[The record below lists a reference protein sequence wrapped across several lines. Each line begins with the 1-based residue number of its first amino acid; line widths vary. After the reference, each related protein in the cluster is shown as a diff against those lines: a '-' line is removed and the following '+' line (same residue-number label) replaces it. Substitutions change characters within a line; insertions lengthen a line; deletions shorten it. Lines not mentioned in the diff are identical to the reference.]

1 MERLGYIDMTDL
13 IQKFI
18 PEVTHLIDR
27 GDWYELFQAAYES
40 GFKNNDFQE
49 MIEMFMKADIYDDKA
64 MQEREEFFI
73 DYLKASL
80 VNHTGRFPVL
90 MSDLLIKIL
99 RDMFASYDYFE
110 VRKLIIKAL
119 KSDLVPG
126 FKLDTSLG
134 TVKVDRA

>member
-1 MERLGYIDMTDL
+1 MSNIIER
-13 IQKFI
+13 FI

-40 GFKNNDFQE
+40 GFNNNDFQE
-49 MIEMFMKADIYDDKA
+49 MIEMFMQAHIYNDKA

-80 VNHTGRFPVL
+80 VNRTGRFPVL
-90 MSDLLIKIL
+90 MSVLMLKIMRDL
-99 RDMFASYDYFE
+99 FVGYDDSE
-110 VRKLIIKAL
+110 AKKLIIKAL
-119 KSDLVPG
+119 KADLVPG

-134 TVKVDRA
+134 TVKVDRV

>member
-1 MERLGYIDMTDL
+1 MSNIIER
-13 IQKFI
+13 FI

-49 MIEMFMKADIYDDKA
+49 MIEMFMKASIYDDKA

-80 VNHTGRFPVL
+80 INYTGRFPVL
-90 MSDLLIKIL
+90 MSVLMVKIM
-99 RDMFASYDYFE
+99 RDMFVGYDPSEAKKF
-110 VRKLIIKAL
+110 IIKAL
-119 KSDLVPG
+119 KADLVRG

-134 TVKVDRA
+134 TVKVDRV

>member
-1 MERLGYIDMTDL
+1 MSSIIER
-13 IQKFI
+13 FI

-27 GDWYELFQAAYES
+27 GDWYELFQATYES

-49 MIEMFMKADIYDDKA
+49 IVEMFMQAKIYDDKA

-80 VNHTGRFPVL
+80 ANHTGRFPILMSVL
-90 MSDLLIKIL
+90 MAMIM
-99 RDMFASYDYFE
+99 RDMFVGYDLSE
-110 VRKLIIKAL
+110 AKKLVIKAL

-126 FKLDTSLG
+126 FKLDISLG
-134 TVKVDRA
+134 TVKVDRV

>member
-1 MERLGYIDMTDL
+1 MSNVIE
-13 IQKFI
+13 KFI

-49 MIEMFMKADIYDDKA
+49 MIEMFMQAKIYDDKA

-90 MSDLLIKIL
+90 MSVLMAMIL
-99 RDMFASYDYFE
+99 RDMFVGYDPSE
-110 VRKLIIKAL
+110 ARKFIIKAL
-119 KSDLVPG
+119 KDNLVPG

-134 TVKVDRA
+134 TVKVNRV

>member
-1 MERLGYIDMTDL
+1 MIEN
-13 IQKFI
+13 FI

-73 DYLKASL
+73 DYLKQVLAYPK
-80 VNHTGRFPVL
+80 RFPRS
-90 MSDLLIKIL
+90 MSQVMI
-99 RDMFASYDYFE
+99 RDMNDMFVGYDDSE
-110 VRKLIIKAL
+110 AKKLIIKAL
-119 KSDLVPG
+119 KNDLIPG
-126 FKLDTSLG
+126 FKLDISLG
-134 TVKVDRA
+134 SVKVDRV